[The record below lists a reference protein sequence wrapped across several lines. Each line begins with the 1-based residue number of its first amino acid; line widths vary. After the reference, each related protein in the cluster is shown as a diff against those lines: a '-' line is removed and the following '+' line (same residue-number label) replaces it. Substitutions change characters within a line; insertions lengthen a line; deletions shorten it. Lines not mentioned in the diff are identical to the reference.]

1 MAFGLHAVLIADVV
15 ASGARGPLRTL
26 LHERL
31 AAASRAHLRNKWI
44 RLPYAVTAG
53 DEFQAIAARLDALPR
68 LLLDLRGRMRP
79 LALRIGIG
87 IGKVTGRIAPPVN
100 RLDGEAFRLARQA
113 IESLKKPAAQSGG
126 SLTAFR
132 TPNAQ
137 FDSEINL
144 IYSLEDT
151 LVRKITEQQWKT
163 IRARMKSRRIEDAA
177 RLLGLDTSTVSRN
190 LKRGYYGQLM
200 ATATGAETFIRRHF

>member
-1 MAFGLHAVLIADVV
+1 MASGLHAVLIADVV
-15 ASGARGPLRTL
+15 ASGARTPLRTL

-31 AAASRAHLRNKWI
+31 AAASRVHLRNKWI
-44 RLPYAVTAG
+44 RLPYTVTAG

-68 LLLDLRGRMRP
+68 MLLDLRSRMRP
-79 LALRIGIG
+79 LALRIGVG
-87 IGKVTGRIAPPVN
+87 IGKVVGRIAPPVN

-113 IESLKKPAAQSGG
+113 IESLKKPGAQSGG

-144 IYSLEDT
+144 IYALEDT

-177 RLLGLDTSTVSRN
+177 RALGLDTSTVSRN
-190 LKRGYYGQLM
+190 LKRGYYGQLV
-200 ATATGAETFIRRHF
+200 ATAAGAEAFIRRHF